1 MKVTKKQIIDF
12 VKSQLRNNDAWV
24 LRGLTRIYEFQ
35 TADEQA
41 VGRTHNLNGVG
52 FSGCDAE
59 ILSSFAVQYTKRGTL
74 SPKQMDLLRKK
85 MVRYHKQIASLI
97 PEDTLLALVEKSL
110 VETK

>member
-1 MKVTKKQIIDF
+1 MKITKKQIVEF
-12 VKSQLRNNDAWV
+12 VKNQLAHNDAWT
-24 LRGLTRIYEFQ
+24 LRGLVRIYEFQ
-35 TADEQA
+35 TADEKA
-41 VGRTHNLNGVG
+41 VGRTHNLNGIG

-59 ILSSFAVQYTKRGTL
+59 ILSSFAVQYNSRGSL

-97 PEDTLLALVEKSL
+97 PEDTLATLVEKSL